1 LASAIRA
8 QSALGA
14 VRDANALDL
23 QSSRQ
28 EEKQLLRVSSI
39 SSRLERER
47 RLGARTAEGGSP

>member
-23 QSSRQ
+23 QRSHQ
-28 EEKQLLRVSSI
+28 KQKQLLRVVDFV
-39 SSRLERER
+39 E
-47 RLGARTAEGGSP
+47 A

>member
-1 LASAIRA
+1 MIRA

-23 QSSRQ
+23 ERWRQ